1 MKINVKIPEGSRFH
15 TARDLLEV
23 DRNILQYNGASFVKD
38 ASGLPLQNSDGS
50 WTILVETDRAD
61 PIMAALERSYNFS
74 VSQEV

>member
-1 MKINVKIPEGSRFH
+1 MKFNVTIPEGSHFQ
-15 TARDLLEV
+15 TPQDLLEV

-38 ASGLPLQNSDGS
+38 TSGLPLQNSDGS

-74 VSQEV
+74 VSEEI